1 LRRRTEKLRAAALVF
16 IGLLGAGASHSRAGD
31 AVVVGYNSDGV
42 WTRWTYY
49 CSSTPKGGRDY
60 KDAGQAREAALR
72 DLRRLEGKLARTDVL
87 AASDLT
93 GYFACARTNTPAGKD
108 VMAVGYGKSQGD
120 ADKDALDK
128 LRRGDGTA
136 EQKIVYRYH
145 SYGADSAP

>member
-1 LRRRTEKLRAAALVF
+1 LLLV
-16 IGLLGAGASHSRAGD
+16 GLLGASASRIRAGD

-42 WTRWTYY
+42 WTTWTYY

-72 DLRRLEGKLARTDVL
+72 DLHRREGKLARTEVL
-87 AASDLT
+87 AESDLT
-93 GYFACARTNTPAGKD
+93 GYFACARAKTPTGKD
-108 VMAVGYGKSQGD
+108 VMVVGYGKSQAE
-120 ADKDALDK
+120 ADKEALDK

-145 SYGADSAP
+145 SYGADAEGKP

>member
-1 LRRRTEKLRAAALVF
+1 MALV
-16 IGLLGAGASHSRAGD
+16 GLLGAAASPIRAGD
-31 AVVVGYNSDGV
+31 AVVLGYNSDGV
-42 WTRWTYY
+42 WTTWTYY

-72 DLRRLEGKLARTDVL
+72 DLHRREGKLARTEVL
-87 AASDLT
+87 AESDST
-93 GYFACARTNTPAGKD
+93 GYFACARAKTPAGKD
-108 VMAVGYGKSQGD
+108 VMVVGYGRVQAE
-120 ADKDALDK
+120 ADKEALDK